1 MIDTLIDILKIVSAI
16 SGTFLV
22 FYLIAK
28 LGAWYEDKQ
37 KGKK

>member
-1 MIDTLIDILKIVSAI
+1 MIDTLIGVLKIVSSI
-16 SGTFLV
+16 VGTFLV

-37 KGKK
+37 KRK